1 MSAMNSL
8 LTSSVINRGLDC
20 QSIGSVM
27 NSVLT
32 SSVINRGLDCQ
43 SIGSVMNTVLTSSI
57 GNLTNDLSHS
67 MSARYSLHYQ

>member
-1 MSAMNSL
+1 MNTV
-8 LTSSVINRGLDC
+8 LTSNVINRGLDC

-43 SIGSVMNTVLTSSI
+43 FIGSVMNSVLTSI
-57 GNLTNDLSHS
+57 
-67 MSARYSLHYQ
+67 HYITDKLAI

>member
-1 MSAMNSL
+1 MSAHNSL
-8 LTSSVINRGLDC
+8 HGLDC

-43 SIGSVMNTVLTSSI
+43 SIGSVMNSVLIWSVINRGLDWQSI
-57 GNLTNDLSHS
+57 GCQHAIHYTTNRLGI
-67 MSARYSLHYQ
+67 

>member
-1 MSAMNSL
+1 MNSV

-20 QSIGSVM
+20 QFIGSVM

-43 SIGSVMNTVLTSSI
+43 FIGSVMNSVLTSNVRCEHAI
-57 GNLTNDLSHS
+57 
-67 MSARYSLHYQ
+67 HYTTDKLAI